1 MNAPAQAPIHAPMH
15 APRSASPCELAQHW
29 SPNDTGPA
37 AADLTMTDRS
47 LVTARWGCK
56 GPAAPQWLAEHGLPV
71 PPEYNRYRP
80 LATGG
85 LMARLGV
92 TEFLIEA
99 DASLLGELRTAA
111 MPAGRVHGLYPVL
124 RQDAALQLEGPALH
138 TLLRQVCSVDL
149 QARENPPDAVFLTTM
164 VGVSVTLLWRDGA
177 LLLWADG
184 TMGSYLWD
192 TLAEVAHGCGSLRTR
207 PAV

>member
-1 MNAPAQAPIHAPMH
+1 MNTATNTPVHT
-15 APRSASPCELAQHW
+15 PRSASPFELAHHW
-29 SPNDTGPA
+29 SAQSTGPA

-47 LVTARWGCK
+47 LQTARWGCK
-56 GPAAPQWLAEHGLPV
+56 GPTAPQWLAEHGLPV

-85 LMARLGV
+85 LVARLGV

-99 DASLLGELRTAA
+99 DAPTLAVLRSAA
-111 MPAGRVHGLYPVL
+111 MPAGKVHGLYPVL

-149 QARENPPDAVFLTTM
+149 QACENPSDAMFLTTM
-164 VGVSVTLLWRDGA
+164 VGVGVTLLWRGDA

-192 TLAEVAHGCGSLRTR
+192 TLAEVAHGCGSLCTR
-207 PAV
+207 PAS

>member
-1 MNAPAQAPIHAPMH
+1 MNTLTH
-15 APRSASPCELAQHW
+15 APRRASPIELAHHW
-29 SPNDTGPA
+29 CAQATGPV
-37 AADLTMTDRS
+37 AADLTLTDRS
-47 LVTARWGCK
+47 LQTARWGCK

-71 PPEYNRYRP
+71 PPVYNRY
-80 LATGG
+80 LEVATGG
-85 LMARLGV
+85 LVARLGV

-99 DASLLGELRTAA
+99 EAATLGLLQDAAL
-111 MPAGRVHGLYPVL
+111 PAGRVHGLYPVL

-149 QARENPPDAVFLTTM
+149 QSRENPPDAVFLTTL
-164 VGVSVTLLWRDGA
+164 VGVGVTLLWRDDA

-192 TLAEVAHGCGSLRTR
+192 TLAEVARDCGSLRLC
-207 PAV
+207 PAP

>member
-1 MNAPAQAPIHAPMH
+1 MNTLTQAPQ
-15 APRSASPCELAQHW
+15 RASPFALAQHW
-29 SPNDTGPA
+29 SAQDAGPA
-37 AADLTMTDRS
+37 VADLTLTDRS
-47 LVTARWGCK
+47 LQTARWGCK

-71 PPEYNRYRP
+71 PPAYNRYCE
-80 LATGG
+80 LATSG
-85 LMARLGV
+85 LVARLGV

-99 DASLLGELRTAA
+99 DAATHASLHDAA

-149 QARENPPDAVFLTTM
+149 QARENPPDSVFLTTM
-164 VGVSVTLLWRDGA
+164 VGVGVTLLWRGNA

-192 TLAEVAHGCGSLRTR
+192 TLAEVARDCGSLRLR
-207 PAV
+207 PAP

>member
-1 MNAPAQAPIHAPMH
+1 MNTLTH
-15 APRSASPCELAQHW
+15 APRRASPFEQARHW
-29 SPNDTGPA
+29 CAEDTGPA

-47 LVTARWGCK
+47 LQTARWGCK
-56 GPAAPQWLAEHGLPV
+56 GPAAPQWLGEQGLPV
-71 PPEYNRYRP
+71 PPEYNRYRE
-80 LATGG
+80 LVTGG
-85 LMARLGV
+85 LVARLGV

-99 DASLLGELRTAA
+99 DAATLGLLHDAA

-149 QARENPPDAVFLTTM
+149 QARDNPPDAVFLTSM
-164 VGVSVTLLWRDGA
+164 VGVGVTLLWRGEA
-177 LLLWADG
+177 LLMWADG

-192 TLAEVAHGCGSLRTR
+192 TLAEVARDCGSLRLR
-207 PAV
+207 PAP

>member
-1 MNAPAQAPIHAPMH
+1 MNTLTH
-15 APRSASPCELAQHW
+15 APRRASPIELAHHW
-29 SPNDTGPA
+29 CAQATGPV
-37 AADLTMTDRS
+37 AADLTLTDRS
-47 LVTARWGCK
+47 LQTARWGCK

-71 PPEYNRYRP
+71 PPVYNRYLE

-85 LMARLGV
+85 LVARLGV

-99 DASLLGELRTAA
+99 EAATLGLLQDAAL
-111 MPAGRVHGLYPVL
+111 PAGRVHGLYPVL

-149 QARENPPDAVFLTTM
+149 QSRENPPDAVFLTTL
-164 VGVSVTLLWRDGA
+164 VGVGVTLLWRGDA

-192 TLAEVAHGCGSLRTR
+192 TLAEVARDCGSLRLC
-207 PAV
+207 PAP

>member
-1 MNAPAQAPIHAPMH
+1 MNTLTQAPQ
-15 APRSASPCELAQHW
+15 RASPFALAQHW
-29 SPNDTGPA
+29 STQDTGPA
-37 AADLTMTDRS
+37 AADLTLTDRS
-47 LVTARWGCK
+47 LQTARWGCK

-71 PPEYNRYRP
+71 PPAYNRYCE
-80 LATGG
+80 LATSG
-85 LMARLGV
+85 LVARLGV

-99 DASLLGELRTAA
+99 DAATLASLHDAA

-149 QARENPPDAVFLTTM
+149 QARENPPDSVFLTTM
-164 VGVSVTLLWRDGA
+164 VGVGVTLLWRGNA

-192 TLAEVAHGCGSLRTR
+192 TLAEVARDCGSLRLR
-207 PAV
+207 PAP

>member
-1 MNAPAQAPIHAPMH
+1 M
-15 APRSASPCELAQHW
+15 S
-29 SPNDTGPA
+29 
-37 AADLTMTDRS
+37 DRS
-47 LVTARWGCK
+47 LQTARWGCK
-56 GPAAPQWLAEHGLPV
+56 GPAAPQWLAEQGLPV

-85 LMARLGV
+85 LVARLGV

-99 DASLLGELRTAA
+99 DAPTLALLRSAA
-111 MPAGRVHGLYPVL
+111 MPAGKVHGLYPVL

-164 VGVSVTLLWRDGA
+164 VGVGVTLLWRGDA

-192 TLAEVAHGCGSLRTR
+192 TLAEVARDCGSLRLC
-207 PAV
+207 PAP

>member
-1 MNAPAQAPIHAPMH
+1 MNTPVHAPH
-15 APRSASPCELAQHW
+15 RASPFALAQHW
-29 SPNDTGPA
+29 RAQDTGPA
-37 AADLTMTDRS
+37 AADLTLTDRS
-47 LVTARWGCK
+47 LQIARWGCK
-56 GPAAPQWLAEHGLPV
+56 GPSAPQWLTEHGLPV
-71 PPEYNRYRP
+71 PHAYNRYCE

-85 LMARLGV
+85 LIARLGV

-99 DASLLGELRTAA
+99 DNATLSPLQDAA

-164 VGVSVTLLWRDGA
+164 VGVGVTLLWRGDA

-192 TLAEVAHGCGSLRTR
+192 TLTEVARDCGSLRMC
-207 PAV
+207 PMP

>member
-1 MNAPAQAPIHAPMH
+1 MNIVTH
-15 APRSASPCELAQHW
+15 APRRASPCESAHHW
-29 SPNDTGPA
+29 SAQASGPV
-37 AADLTMTDRS
+37 AADLTLTDRS
-47 LVTARWGCK
+47 LQTARWGCK

-71 PPEYNRYRP
+71 PPVYNRYLE

-85 LMARLGV
+85 LVARLGV

-99 DASLLGELRTAA
+99 EAATLGLLLDAA

-149 QARENPPDAVFLTTM
+149 QARENPPDAVFLTTL
-164 VGVSVTLLWRDGA
+164 VGVGVTLLWRGDA

-192 TLAEVAHGCGSLRTR
+192 TLVEVARDCGSLRR
-207 PAV
+207 CPSP

>member
-1 MNAPAQAPIHAPMH
+1 MNTMTQAPQ
-15 APRSASPCELAQHW
+15 RASPFSLAQHW
-29 SPNDTGPA
+29 CAQDTGPA
-37 AADLTMTDRS
+37 AADLTLTDRS
-47 LVTARWGCK
+47 LLTARWGCK
-56 GPAAPQWLAEHGLPV
+56 GPAAPQWLTEHGLPV
-71 PPEYNRYRP
+71 PPEYNRYRA

-85 LMARLGV
+85 LVARLGV

-99 DASLLGELRTAA
+99 DSATLGLLQDAA
-111 MPAGRVHGLYPVL
+111 LPAGRVHGLYPVL

-164 VGVSVTLLWRDGA
+164 VGVGVTLLWRGDA

-192 TLAEVAHGCGSLRTR
+192 TLVQVARDCGSLRMC
-207 PAV
+207 PAH

>member
-1 MNAPAQAPIHAPMH
+1 MNTLTH
-15 APRSASPCELAQHW
+15 APRRASPFELARHW
-29 SPNDTGPA
+29 CAEDSGPA

-47 LVTARWGCK
+47 LQTARWGCK
-56 GPAAPQWLAEHGLPV
+56 GPAAPQWLGEQGLPV
-71 PPEYNRYRP
+71 PPEYNRYRE
-80 LATGG
+80 LVTGG
-85 LMARLGV
+85 LVARLGV

-99 DASLLGELRTAA
+99 DAATLGLLHDAA

-149 QARENPPDAVFLTTM
+149 QARDNPPDAVFLTSV
-164 VGVSVTLLWRDGA
+164 VGVGVTLLWRGEA
-177 LLLWADG
+177 LLMWADG

-192 TLAEVAHGCGSLRTR
+192 TLAEVARDCGSLRLR
-207 PAV
+207 PAP

>member
-1 MNAPAQAPIHAPMH
+1 MNIVTH
-15 APRSASPCELAQHW
+15 APRRASPCESAHHW
-29 SPNDTGPA
+29 SAQASGPV
-37 AADLTMTDRS
+37 AADLTLTDRS
-47 LVTARWGCK
+47 LQTARWGCK
-56 GPAAPQWLAEHGLPV
+56 GPAAPQWLAEQGLPV
-71 PPEYNRYRP
+71 PPEYNRYRE

-85 LMARLGV
+85 LVARLGV

-99 DASLLGELRTAA
+99 EAATLGLLLDAA

-124 RQDAALQLEGPALH
+124 RQDAALRLEGPALH

-149 QARENPPDAVFLTTM
+149 QARENPPDAVFLTTLGG
-164 VGVSVTLLWRDGA
+164 VGVTLLWRGDA

-192 TLAEVAHGCGSLRTR
+192 TLVEVARDCGSLRR
-207 PAV
+207 CPSP

>member
-1 MNAPAQAPIHAPMH
+1 MNTLTH
-15 APRSASPCELAQHW
+15 APRRASPIELAHHW
-29 SPNDTGPA
+29 CAQATGPV
-37 AADLTMTDRS
+37 AADLTLTDRS
-47 LVTARWGCK
+47 LQTARWGCK

-71 PPEYNRYRP
+71 PPVYNRYLE

-85 LMARLGV
+85 LVARLGV

-99 DASLLGELRTAA
+99 EAATLGLLQDAAL
-111 MPAGRVHGLYPVL
+111 PAGRVHGLYPVL

-149 QARENPPDAVFLTTM
+149 QSRENPPDAVFLTTM
-164 VGVSVTLLWRDGA
+164 VGVGVTLLWRGDA

-192 TLAEVAHGCGSLRTR
+192 TLTEVARDCGSLRMC
-207 PAV
+207 PMP

>member
-1 MNAPAQAPIHAPMH
+1 MNTLTH
-15 APRSASPCELAQHW
+15 APRRASPIELAHHW
-29 SPNDTGPA
+29 CAQATGPV
-37 AADLTMTDRS
+37 AADLTLTDRS
-47 LVTARWGCK
+47 LQTARWGCK

-71 PPEYNRYRP
+71 PPVYNRY
-80 LATGG
+80 LEVATGG
-85 LMARLGV
+85 LVARLGV

-99 DASLLGELRTAA
+99 EAATLGLLQDAAL
-111 MPAGRVHGLYPVL
+111 PAGRVHGLYPVL

-149 QARENPPDAVFLTTM
+149 QSRENPPDAVFLTTM
-164 VGVSVTLLWRDGA
+164 VGVGVTLLWRGDA

-192 TLAEVAHGCGSLRTR
+192 TLTEVARDCGSLRLC
-207 PAV
+207 PAP

>member
-1 MNAPAQAPIHAPMH
+1 MNTLTH
-15 APRSASPCELAQHW
+15 APRRASPIELAHHW
-29 SPNDTGPA
+29 CAQATGPV
-37 AADLTMTDRS
+37 AADLTLTDRS
-47 LVTARWGCK
+47 VQTARWGCK

-71 PPEYNRYRP
+71 PPVYNRYLE

-85 LMARLGV
+85 LVARLGV

-99 DASLLGELRTAA
+99 EAATLGLLQDAAL
-111 MPAGRVHGLYPVL
+111 PAGRVHGLYPVL

-149 QARENPPDAVFLTTM
+149 QARENPADAVFLTTM
-164 VGVSVTLLWRDGA
+164 VGVGVTLLWRGNA

-192 TLAEVAHGCGSLRTR
+192 TLAEVARDCGSLRMR
-207 PAV
+207 PAP

>member
-1 MNAPAQAPIHAPMH
+1 MNTLTH
-15 APRSASPCELAQHW
+15 APRRASPIELAHHW
-29 SPNDTGPA
+29 CAQATGPV
-37 AADLTMTDRS
+37 AADLTLTDRS
-47 LVTARWGCK
+47 LQTARWGCK

-71 PPEYNRYRP
+71 PPVYNRYLE

-85 LMARLGV
+85 LVARLGV

-99 DASLLGELRTAA
+99 EAATLGLLQDAAL
-111 MPAGRVHGLYPVL
+111 PAGRVHGLYPVL

-149 QARENPPDAVFLTTM
+149 QSRENPPDAVFLTTL
-164 VGVSVTLLWRDGA
+164 VGVGVTLLWRGDT

-192 TLAEVAHGCGSLRTR
+192 TLAEVARDCGSLRLC
-207 PAV
+207 PAP

>member
-1 MNAPAQAPIHAPMH
+1 MNTVTH
-15 APRSASPCELAQHW
+15 APRRASPCESAHHW
-29 SPNDTGPA
+29 SAQAAGPV
-37 AADLTMTDRS
+37 AADLTLTDRS
-47 LVTARWGCK
+47 LQTARWGCK
-56 GPAAPQWLAEHGLPV
+56 GPAAPQWLAEHGLSV
-71 PPEYNRYRP
+71 PPVYNRYLE

-85 LMARLGV
+85 LVARLGV

-99 DASLLGELRTAA
+99 DAATLGLLQEAA
-111 MPAGRVHGLYPVL
+111 LPAGRVHGLYPVL

-164 VGVSVTLLWRDGA
+164 VGVGVTLLWRGDA
-177 LLLWADG
+177 MLLWADG

-192 TLAEVAHGCGSLRTR
+192 TLAEVARDCGSLRLC
-207 PAV
+207 PAP

>member
-1 MNAPAQAPIHAPMH
+1 MNTLTYAPQ
-15 APRSASPCELAQHW
+15 RASPFALAQHW
-29 SPNDTGPA
+29 CAQDTGPA
-37 AADLTMTDRS
+37 AADLTLTDRS
-47 LVTARWGCK
+47 LQTARWGCK
-56 GPAAPQWLAEHGLPV
+56 GPAAPQWLAEQGLPA
-71 PPEYNRYRP
+71 PPAYNRYCE
-80 LATGG
+80 LMTGG
-85 LMARLGV
+85 LVARLGV

-99 DASLLGELRTAA
+99 DSATLRLLQDAA
-111 MPAGRVHGLYPVL
+111 LPAGRVHGLYPVL

-164 VGVSVTLLWRDGA
+164 VGVGVTLLWRGDA

-192 TLAEVAHGCGSLRTR
+192 ALADVARDCGSLRMI
-207 PAV
+207 PAS

>member
-1 MNAPAQAPIHAPMH
+1 MNTPVHAPH
-15 APRSASPCELAQHW
+15 RASPFALAQHW
-29 SPNDTGPA
+29 RAQDTGPA
-37 AADLTMTDRS
+37 AADLTLTDRS
-47 LVTARWGCK
+47 LQIARWGCK
-56 GPAAPQWLAEHGLPV
+56 GPSAPQWLTEHGLPV
-71 PPEYNRYRP
+71 PPAYNLYCE

-85 LMARLGV
+85 LIARLGV

-99 DASLLGELRTAA
+99 DNATLSPLQDAA
-111 MPAGRVHGLYPVL
+111 IPAGRVHGLYPVL

-164 VGVSVTLLWRDGA
+164 VGVGVTLLWRGDA

-192 TLAEVAHGCGSLRTR
+192 TLTEVARDCGSLRMC
-207 PAV
+207 PMP

>member
-1 MNAPAQAPIHAPMH
+1 MNTPVNTLTH
-15 APRSASPCELAQHW
+15 APRSASPFELAQHW
-29 SPNDTGPA
+29 SAEGTGPG
-37 AADLTMTDRS
+37 AADLTMSDRS

-56 GPAAPQWLAEHGLPV
+56 GPAAPQWLAERGLPV

-85 LMARLGV
+85 LVARLGV

-99 DASLLGELRTAA
+99 DAATLAMLRSAA
-111 MPAGRVHGLYPVL
+111 MPAGKVHGLYPVL

-164 VGVSVTLLWRDGA
+164 VGVGVTLLWRGDA

-192 TLAEVAHGCGSLRTR
+192 TLAEVAHGCGSLRLC
-207 PAV
+207 PAP

>member
-1 MNAPAQAPIHAPMH
+1 MNIVTH
-15 APRSASPCELAQHW
+15 APRRASPCESAHHW
-29 SPNDTGPA
+29 SAQASGPV
-37 AADLTMTDRS
+37 AADLTLTDRS
-47 LVTARWGCK
+47 LQTARWGCK
-56 GPAAPQWLAEHGLPV
+56 GPAAPQWLAEQGLPV
-71 PPEYNRYRP
+71 PPEYNRYRE

-85 LMARLGV
+85 LVARLGV

-99 DASLLGELRTAA
+99 EAATLGLLLDAA

-124 RQDAALQLEGPALH
+124 RQDAALRLEGPALH

-149 QARENPPDAVFLTTM
+149 QARENPPDAVFLTTLGG
-164 VGVSVTLLWRDGA
+164 VGVTLLWRGDA

-192 TLAEVAHGCGSLRTR
+192 TLVEVARDCGSLRLC
-207 PAV
+207 PAP

>member
-1 MNAPAQAPIHAPMH
+1 MNTLTHAPQ
-15 APRSASPCELAQHW
+15 RASPFALAQHW
-29 SPNDTGPA
+29 CAQDTGPA
-37 AADLTMTDRS
+37 AADLTLTDRS
-47 LVTARWGCK
+47 LQTARWGCK
-56 GPAAPQWLAEHGLPV
+56 GPAAPQWLAEQGLPV
-71 PPEYNRYRP
+71 PPAYNRYCE
-80 LATGG
+80 LTTGG
-85 LMARLGV
+85 LVARLGV

-99 DASLLGELRTAA
+99 DSATLSLLQDAA
-111 MPAGRVHGLYPVL
+111 LPAGRVHGLYPVL

-164 VGVSVTLLWRDGA
+164 VGVGVTLLWRGDA

-192 TLAEVAHGCGSLRTR
+192 ALADVARDCGSLRMI
-207 PAV
+207 PAS